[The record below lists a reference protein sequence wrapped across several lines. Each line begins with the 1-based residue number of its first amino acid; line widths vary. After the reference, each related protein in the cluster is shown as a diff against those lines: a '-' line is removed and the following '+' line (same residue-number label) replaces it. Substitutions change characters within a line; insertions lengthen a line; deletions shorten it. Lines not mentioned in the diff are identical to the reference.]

1 MLSCIYSLGGPAPI
15 LYLVFIIWLVFE
27 FLDPTLVL
35 LRGLVQSPYG
45 KINVI
50 MTLTFYP
57 PPTPLLTS
65 QHFRQDSALKSLNLN
80 ERNCVCESMSVQLLS
95 ECALLL

>member
-1 MLSCIYSLGGPAPI
+1 MPAFM
-15 LYLVFIIWLVFE
+15 V
-27 FLDPTLVL
+27 
-35 LRGLVQSPYG
+35 RGFVQSPCG

-57 PPTPLLTS
+57 PPPLLTS
-65 QHFRQDSALKSLNLN
+65 QHFRQDSTLKSLNLN
-80 ERNCVCESMSVQLLS
+80 ERNCVCACASMSVQLLS